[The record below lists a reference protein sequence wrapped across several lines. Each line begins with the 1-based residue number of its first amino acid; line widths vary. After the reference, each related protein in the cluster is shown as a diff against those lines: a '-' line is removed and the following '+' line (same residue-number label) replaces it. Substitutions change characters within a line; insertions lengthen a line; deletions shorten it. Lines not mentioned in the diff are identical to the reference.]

1 MMSKN
6 KYIYK
11 TLLPKKENYF
21 YPLSDDNLS
30 KQDLNAGIEILRS
43 GRITMGEKTR
53 IFERNFAKK
62 LNTKYA
68 LMVNSGSSA
77 NLLATFA
84 SCNPMRKNRFK
95 IGDQAIIQSLCWPT
109 SLWPLVQAG
118 LKIKFVDIDSR
129 TLNVKAEEIIKM
141 LQKKLK

>member
-43 GRITMGEKTR
+43 GRITNG
-53 IFERNFAKK
+53 
-62 LNTKYA
+62 
-68 LMVNSGSSA
+68 
-77 NLLATFA
+77 
-84 SCNPMRKNRFK
+84 
-95 IGDQAIIQSLCWPT
+95 
-109 SLWPLVQAG
+109 
-118 LKIKFVDIDSR
+118 
-129 TLNVKAEEIIKM
+129 
-141 LQKKLK
+141 

>member
-1 MMSKN
+1 MSKN

-53 IFERNFAKK
+53 ILK
-62 LNTKYA
+62 
-68 LMVNSGSSA
+68 GI
-77 NLLATFA
+77 LL
-84 SCNPMRKNRFK
+84 KN
-95 IGDQAIIQSLCWPT
+95 
-109 SLWPLVQAG
+109 
-118 LKIKFVDIDSR
+118 
-129 TLNVKAEEIIKM
+129 
-141 LQKKLK
+141 